1 MSGTDQIEALAKA
14 LRQLGYLYAKVV
26 SNQPGMPAD
35 YSKQELLTV
44 DVLGM
49 NGACRMGEIAEYLGV
64 GQSAITSLIDRLEEK
79 GKVVRVRNKQD
90 RRVWLVE
97 LSTAGEELFAV
108 QAKNYRTVAE
118 ELIVPL
124 SDAER
129 DTFVALLARMTQAAS
144 GESE

>member
-1 MSGTDQIEALAKA
+1 MSNTEQIEALAKA

-79 GKVVRVRNKQD
+79 GKVVRVRSKQD

-97 LSTAGEELFAV
+97 LSKAGQDLFEV

-124 SDAER
+124 ADEER
-129 DTFVALLARMTQAAS
+129 DTFIALLARMTTATTV
-144 GESE
+144 E